1 MAPQPHDELPADR
14 KGDARYD
21 RWHSHRTSVRAEL
34 IEATI
39 RAIDAHGPDLSIDDV
54 VKTAGITRP
63 KLYRFFGDKVELLAA
78 VSGRVQ
84 QLIVERVTPNLN
96 PTGPAREAVRTAL
109 GAYIDLVAER
119 PNLFRFIVS
128 SHVVAAFGASRLL
141 EDGRPLSDTVATF
154 FSGVLRMHGADGAH
168 TQFAVDAMLGAVGL
182 GVLRW
187 LNDPAITA
195 KELTEELAAFAWGAL
210 SATAESRG
218 LTLDPDAPLVGA
230 VLYADAGAK
239 IDTDT
244 ATATES

>member
-1 MAPQPHDELPADR
+1 MASHPNRDRPGER

-21 RWHSHRTSVRAEL
+21 RWHTHRTSVRAEL

-54 VKTAGITRP
+54 VKTAGIPRP

-84 QLIVERVTPNLN
+84 ELIVERVTPHLD
-96 PTGPAREAVRTAL
+96 PTGPVRDGIRTAL
-109 GAYIDLVAER
+109 SAYIDLVAER

-128 SHVVAAFGASRLL
+128 SHVVAAFGAARLID
-141 EDGRPLSDTVATF
+141 DGRPLSDTVADF
-154 FSGVLRMHGADGAH
+154 FSGVLRLRGANGDH
-168 TQFAVDAMLGAVGL
+168 TQFAVDAMLGAIGL

-187 LNDPAITA
+187 LNEPVITA
-195 KELTEELAAFAWGAL
+195 KELTEELTAFAWGAL

-218 LTLDPDAPLVGA
+218 LTLDPAAPLMPVHE
-230 VLYADAGAK
+230 LS
-239 IDTDT
+239 
-244 ATATES
+244 E